1 MSNLHG
7 LIPSPR
13 LEFENLMFE
22 NTKISSLQNEGDESG
37 HEPLASRGG
46 HDALVGGE
54 VVFFGGGL
62 GGCCCSF
69 YFVVGGL
76 L

>member
-1 MSNLHG
+1 M
-7 LIPSPR
+7 
-13 LEFENLMFE
+13 EFENFMLE
-22 NTKISSLQNEGDESG
+22 NTKKISSLQNEGDESG

-54 VVFFGGGL
+54 VVLFLGL